1 MKEFTKDSHSS
12 KLKKNVHHSTKQ
24 SKNCLT
30 TTLRRIMSPTTEN
43 ILEKAIEK
51 VNQSQEYDLERKERL
66 KFIIKTKIQQ
76 LVS

>member
-1 MKEFTKDSHSS
+1 
-12 KLKKNVHHSTKQ
+12 
-24 SKNCLT
+24 
-30 TTLRRIMSPTTEN
+30 MSPTTEN